1 MSRTLRAGRGRMV
14 ACLKT
19 HATHAT
25 VADQLRHLARRVE
38 RLRPSW
44 RDPSLFLAARSALVY
59 EVRMLAVPRSPT
71 AIHHEQA
78 DPLAD
83 QRLGRAHALL
93 RAREGEIAQLR
104 RLLATTRP
112 RPRRRQLDDAR
123 QLALGL
129 GR

>member
-1 MSRTLRAGRGRMV
+1 MTPATL
-14 ACLKT
+14 
-19 HATHAT
+19 
-25 VADQLRHLARRVE
+25 ADRLE

-44 RDPSLFLAARSALVY
+44 HDPSSFLAERSALAQ
-59 EVRMLAVPRSPT
+59 EGRLLAVPRSPT
-71 AIHHEQA
+71 AIRYEQA

-83 QRLGRAHALL
+83 QRLRRARALL